1 MRRSVVLAAVS
12 LLLSLVVGV
21 SVASAAGEVVMAA
34 GDVACSNAGTTS
46 PGACSQRYTA
56 GLALQQQQT
65 RLDALIAPGDL
76 QYENGGLSDFQKYFG
91 TSWGVPALRG
101 VLRPALGNHEYQTSG
116 AAGYFDYFNS
126 IGVGVGARGQG
137 WYSFDVGSWHF
148 VALNS
153 SNACSPVS
161 CAVGSPQETWLRA
174 DLAATTKPCIGAF
187 WHHPLSSAPKLKD
200 FWQDLMNV
208 GADIVIDGHVHG
220 YKNKPPHDASGSANP
235 NGMREFVAGSGGKS
249 SGVYGLL
256 KLTLASNGADYR
268 FVGSGASDSGTITCH
283 GPAGGPSQPVA
294 GFTSS
299 TSGLTATFTD
309 TSTTTGTATYAWDF
323 GDSTSSTARNPVHAY
338 TQDGTYQVKLTVT
351 DAGGSDS
358 ITKPVTVAA
367 GGGGGGG
374 TQTLGVLV
382 ADTKANSGSPT
393 KNYGSDTTIRVRLDN
408 YQSFLRFSVSGLSG
422 RTVTGAKLRL
432 KAVTQTSRDGGDV
445 FLIGDRLA
453 DGITPWTEANL
464 TWATMP
470 SFTGAAKLGSVG
482 PVDPAA
488 AGGVV
493 DVALSPSAFTGDGTY
508 NLGLKSASTNS
519 AYYATKEAGAGAQ
532 LVLTT
537 T

>member
-1 MRRSVVLAAVS
+1 MRRSVVVAAVS
-12 LLLSLVVGV
+12 LLLSLTIGV
-21 SVASAAGEVVMAA
+21 SMASASGEVVMAA
-34 GDVACSNAGTTS
+34 GDVACSNVGITT

-56 GLALQQQQT
+56 GLALAQQQT
-65 RLDALIAPGDL
+65 RLDALLAPGDL
-76 QYENGGLSDFQKYFG
+76 QYENGALSDFQKYFG

-161 CAVGSPQETWLRA
+161 CAVGSPQEKWLKA
-174 DLAATTKPCIGAF
+174 DLAATTKPCIGAY
-187 WHHPLSSAPKLKD
+187 WHHPLSSVPKLKD

-220 YKNKPPHDASGSANP
+220 YKDKAPHDASGNPDP

-256 KLTLASNGADYR
+256 KLTLGSNGADYR

-283 GPAGGPSQPVA
+283 GPASGPSAPVA
-294 GFTSS
+294 DFTSA

-309 TSTTTGTATYAWDF
+309 TSTTSGQATYAWDF
-323 GDSTSSTARNPVHAY
+323 GDSSSSTAQNPSHTYA
-338 TQDGTYQVKLTVT
+338 QDGTYQVKLTVT
-351 DAGGSDS
+351 DAGGSNS
-358 ITKPVTVAA
+358 VTKAVAVA
-367 GGGGGGG
+367 SGGGGG
-374 TQTLGVLV
+374 TQTQGVLV

-393 KNYGSDTTIRVRLDN
+393 KNYGSDPTIRVRLDN
-408 YQSFLRFSVSGLSG
+408 YQSYLRFTVSGLAG
-422 RTVTGAKLRL
+422 RAVTGAVLRL
-432 KAVTQTSRDGGDV
+432 TAVTQSSKDGGDV
-445 FLIGDRLA
+445 FLIGDKLA
-453 DGITPWTEANL
+453 DGITPWTEANV

-470 SFTGAAKLGSVG
+470 SFTGATKLGSVG
-482 PVDPAA
+482 PVDPAT

-493 DVALSPSAFTGDGTY
+493 DVALSPSAFAGGDGTY
-508 NLGLKSASTNS
+508 NLGLKSLSTTS

-532 LVLTT
+532 LILTT
-537 T
+537 S